1 MAFLEKG
8 EKCKGDSQ
16 DNSAAATT
24 ILTDAMEQ
32 ILTKKEMK
40 VDLFLNTVADY
51 ISEELEEKN
60 RGDEQHQLQPPQQKK
75 LKQSLLV
82 DNEESRSPSR
92 QDDKYKV
99 EGCAAVAASEENKQE
114 LLDLADDRLSG
125 LSILM
130 NHKFG
135 NILKQHLVLKE
146 ETKAAKNF
154 GHIYLPL
161 PDLKKMSIMYKECFN
176 SWVDSPFVNYVAY
189 NKLLLGALSE
199 KDCLI
204 LHLFAFL
211 TCYRAKGDNLYA
223 VCISGCS
230 TAGKTMLFENPILAN
245 GHQHVAEEG
254 VGRWI
259 VGKRSVLCYHDI
271 ALDRLVRGADGEKFK
286 TICRTERSTCKIF
299 GSTAVLPPLFV
310 FITSNQN
317 IQTHQIVRRPST
329 KSFFFATSKCEQ
341 QTSKLNSIFSAKKQ
355 EQMKESI
362 CAVKSRVIEAFV
374 SQRPIL
380 DQANIPTSG
389 NFSRQNAILG
399 MFERVIVILEKYDA
413 NSFYSAALWSYAITG
428 LVSNVSTY
436 QQIIRGSEAAQM
448 TKRLRDLLTKFVK
461 EESALLKYV
470 QRMQQN

>member
-8 EKCKGDSQ
+8 KKCKGDSQ

-51 ISEELEEKN
+51 ISEELQEKN
-60 RGDEQHQLQPPQQKK
+60 RGDEQQQLLLQPPQQKK
-75 LKQSLLV
+75 FKQSQLLV
-82 DNEESRSPSR
+82 DNEESRPPS
-92 QDDKYKV
+92 QDDRLG
-99 EGCAAVAASEENKQE
+99 GCAAGGASEENKQE

-154 GHIYLPL
+154 SHIYLPL

-245 GHQHVAEEG
+245 GHQHVAEAG

-271 ALDRLVRGADGEKFK
+271 PLDRLVRGADGEKFK

-299 GSTAVLPPLFV
+299 GSTSVLPPLFV

-317 IQTHQIVRRPST
+317 IQTHQIVRTPST
-329 KSFFFATSKCEQ
+329 KSFFFATSKCEL
-341 QTSKLNSIFSAKKQ
+341 QTSKLNLIFSSKKQ

-399 MFERVIVILEKYDA
+399 MFERVIVILEKYDS

>member
-51 ISEELEEKN
+51 ISEELQEKN
-60 RGDEQHQLQPPQQKK
+60 RGDEQQPPQQKK
-75 LKQSLLV
+75 FKQSQLFV
-82 DNEESRSPSR
+82 DNEESRRPPS
-92 QDDKYKV
+92 QDDRLG
-99 EGCAAVAASEENKQE
+99 GCAAGGASEENKQE

-154 GHIYLPL
+154 SHIYLPL

-245 GHQHVAEEG
+245 GHQHVAEAG

-271 ALDRLVRGADGEKFK
+271 PLDRLVRGADGDKFK
-286 TICRTERSTCKIF
+286 TICRSERSTCKIF
-299 GSTAVLPPLFV
+299 GSTSVLPPLFV

-399 MFERVIVILEKYDA
+399 MFERVIVILEKHDT
-413 NSFYSAALWSYAITG
+413 NSFYGAALWSYAITG

-436 QQIIRGSEAAQM
+436 QQIIRGSEAVLM

-470 QRMQQN
+470 QRMQNN

>member
-8 EKCKGDSQ
+8 EKCIVRSSSSSNHHQDPPTNTLKGDSQ
-16 DNSAAATT
+16 DNSAAT

-60 RGDEQHQLQPPQQKK
+60 RGDEQQQPPQQKK
-75 LKQSLLV
+75 LKQSQLV
-82 DNEESRSPSR
+82 DNEESRRPS
-92 QDDKYKV
+92 QEDKYRLG
-99 EGCAAVAASEENKQE
+99 EAGASEENKQE

-154 GHIYLPL
+154 SHIYLPL
-161 PDLKKMSIMYKECFN
+161 PDLKKMSIMYKKCFN

-245 GHQHVAEEG
+245 GHQHVAEAG

-271 ALDRLVRGADGEKFK
+271 PLDRLVRGADGEKFK
-286 TICRTERSTCKIF
+286 TICRSERSTCKIF
-299 GSTAVLPPLFV
+299 GSTSVLPPLFV

-317 IQTHQIVRRPST
+317 IQTHQIVKRTST
-329 KSFFFATSKCEQ
+329 KSFFFSTSKYEQ

-399 MFERVIVILEKYDA
+399 MFERVIVILEKHDT
-413 NSFYSAALWSYAITG
+413 NSFLQCCTLELCHYRAG
-428 LVSNVSTY
+428 
-436 QQIIRGSEAAQM
+436 Q
-448 TKRLRDLLTKFVK
+448 
-461 EESALLKYV
+461 
-470 QRMQQN
+470 